1 MKESN
6 LTRREF
12 LATASA
18 GAIAAVSVGVV
29 PACGNVNKRAGNLA
43 VLGGQPVI
51 TKSFPWPPTTKAM
64 EESLVLAFNSGKWCR
79 FDGGAKNTSTFEK
92 KYAEMMGVKRC
103 IATGSG
109 TQALHCAMYGVG
121 VEAGDEVLVTPY
133 TFISSVVVIT
143 LMNALPVFV
152 DVDPE
157 TYQIDPAKMEEKI
170 NGNTKAIEPVHI
182 NGLSADMDRIMAV
195 AKNHNLKVVEDACQ
209 AHMGLYNGKLMGTM
223 GDIGCFSFQSSKVLP
238 VGEGGAA
245 IGSNDKIMD
254 RTYSF
259 HTLGVEPSS
268 RDLSGR
274 RRWLISAPKYRM
286 NELESSVLVPQLGE
300 LEARVIK
307 RTENANYLTS
317 KLKDLPGIVPQKLYK
332 EQTRA
337 TYYNYD
343 FLYKKEHFNDIPR
356 DKFRKALSAE
366 GVPCWVQC
374 PFELNKEPV
383 IEGTLNSAAFKKIY
397 SKARL
402 KRYREEN
409 DCPVNRQRAKE
420 SIGLWHWALGGSKKD
435 MDDIADVFYK
445 IYENRD
451 KLAKS

>member
-1 MKESN
+1 MKENN
-6 LTRREF
+6 LSRRKF

-18 GAIAAVSVGVV
+18 GAIAAIAAGVV

-43 VLGGQPVI
+43 VLGGQPVR
-51 TKSFPWPPTTKAM
+51 TKGWSWPPTTKAM
-64 EESLVLAFNSGKWCR
+64 EESLVSAFNSGKWCR
-79 FDGGAKNTSTFEK
+79 FDGGAKMTSTFEK
-92 KYAEMMGVKRC
+92 KYAEMMGMKRC

-109 TQALHCAMYGVG
+109 TQALHCAMYGIG
-121 VEAGDEVLVTPY
+121 VEAGDEVLVPPY

-152 DVDPE
+152 DTDPE
-157 TYQIDPAKMEEKI
+157 TFQMDPAKIEEKI

-182 NGLSADMDRIMAV
+182 CGIAADMNRINAI
-195 AKNHNLKVVEDACQ
+195 AKKHNLKVVEDACQ
-209 AHMGLYNGKLMGTM
+209 GPMGLYDGKLLGTM
-223 GDIGCFSFQSSKVLP
+223 SDIGCFSFQSSKP
-238 VGEGGAA
+238 IACGEGGAA
-245 IGSNDKIMD
+245 IGNNDEIMD
-254 RTYSF
+254 RTFSF

-274 RRWLISAPKYRM
+274 RRLLISAPKYRM
-286 NELESSVLVPQLGE
+286 NEFEASVLLPQVDE
-300 LEARVIK
+300 LEQRVET
-307 RTENANYLTS
+307 RTANANYLTE
-317 KLKDLPGIVPQKLYK
+317 KLKDLPGIVPQKRYK

-337 TYYNYD
+337 SYYLYD
-343 FLYKKEHFNDIPR
+343 FLYKKEHFNNVSR
-356 DKFRKALSAE
+356 DKFQQALAAE
-366 GVPCWVQC
+366 GVPSWVQN
-374 PFELNKEPV
+374 PYELNKEPY
-383 IEGTLNSAAFKKIY
+383 IEDTLNSAAFKKIY

-420 SIGLWHWALGGSKKD
+420 SVGIWHWALAGSKKD
-435 MDDIADVFYK
+435 VDDIADVFYK